1 MGKREGR
8 RRLIRL
14 TLARRLF
21 EFKCIW
27 NPLILSSKSSKVIY
41 FNIYFEKIS
50 SLFCLFVGNGL

>member
-1 MGKREGR
+1 MGKWEGR

-27 NPLILSSKSSKVIY
+27 NPLSLSSKVIY

-50 SLFCLFVGNGL
+50 SLFCLFVGNGLKD